1 MSLMDSRKRKNL
13 SRQWGVNG
21 LVGRQKQAVK
31 RAIESIIREPK
42 TYSADKR
49 KLSQD
54 DLLFLMRKYRPSR
67 ILDNLYPDRSRPGY
81 WLSLKERDPNNIV
94 EIDLENFSFLHN
106 PIGTLDALEK
116 ISRAESSCIQARIN
130 FKDKHCIDVTPF
142 MLLVECW
149 GEMAPVFDGGEM
161 DLPMQKVLSAI
172 GIEHALGVG
181 FAGVSE
187 YSNVW
192 AFPLT
197 RRRKAGDTRSRNP
210 FADVPTRD
218 IAADRFCDAIDE
230 WLGRPEI
237 GLELTDKGLAWIKG
251 MLGELL
257 ENAERHSD
265 GERRDGSWSVSGF
278 LVRTEA
284 EDEGQATYRACI
296 GIVSVGDTFSES
308 LERALPDQRRIIQD
322 YIDRVRALGAS
333 QSDETLRTLAALQDG
348 VTCVREADLADRG
361 GYGLM
366 EILDLVSMLAGTSE
380 MSERA
385 EVSIISGRS
394 CVMVRAP
401 YVHGLR
407 MNNDP
412 SSPRV
417 QWFNK
422 ENSARLPPDERYV
435 FDLGRYMPGT
445 AVSISFTL
453 DPSYL
458 RRVFQNE

>member
-1 MSLMDSRKRKNL
+1 MSLRDSRKRKSL
-13 SRQWGVNG
+13 AKAWGVG
-21 LVGRQKQAVK
+21 AMVGRQKQAAK
-31 RAIESIIREPK
+31 RAIENIVRKPK

-54 DLLFLMRKYRPSR
+54 DLLFLLRKYRPSK
-67 ILDNLYPDRSRPGY
+67 ILDNFYPDRAQPGC
-81 WLSLKERDPNNIV
+81 WLPLSERDPNNVV

-116 ISRAESSCIQARIN
+116 ISRAEASCIQARIN
-130 FKDKHCIDVTPF
+130 FKDEHCIDVTPF

-149 GEMAPVFDGGEM
+149 GEMAPVFNGGEM

-172 GIEHALGVG
+172 GVEHALGVG

-237 GLELTDKGLAWIKG
+237 GLELTEKGLAWIKG

-278 LVRTEA
+278 LVRTESTDQG
-284 EDEGQATYRACI
+284 EATYRACV

-308 LERALPDQRRIIQD
+308 LDRALPDQRRIIQE
-322 YIDRVRALGAS
+322 YIDRVRARGAT
-333 QSDETLRTLAALQDG
+333 QSDDTLRTLAALQDG

-366 EILDLVSMLAGTSE
+366 EILDMVAMLAGTSE
-380 MSERA
+380 MSDRA
-385 EVSIISGRS
+385 EVSIISGQS
-394 CVMVRAP
+394 CVMLRAP
-401 YVHGLR
+401 YVRGLHV
-407 MNNDP
+407 NND
-412 SSPRV
+412 SSRPRV
-417 QWFNK
+417 QWFNN
-422 ENSARLPPDERYV
+422 ENSASLPPDERYV
-435 FDLGRYMPGT
+435 FDLERYMPGT

-458 RRVFQNE
+458 RRVFKNE